1 MTLMYAKP
9 EMELIVF
16 MKAASDV
23 ITASS
28 SSDVIEEDTGGYD
41 WIGP

>member
-28 SSDVIEEDTGGYD
+28 SDVIEEDTGGYD

>member
-1 MTLMYAKP
+1 MTLMYEEPKIEVIAFK
-9 EMELIVF
+9 
-16 MKAASDV
+16 KKASDV
-23 ITASS
+23 ITAS